1 MIGDNEFVNTSW
13 EWKDYS
19 QYRTSNGFPQLMR
32 AEINSTASA
41 TPQVRAHNHNRVKQ
55 KPKTTTLKS
64 CSFLYSM

>member
-1 MIGDNEFVNTSW
+1 
-13 EWKDYS
+13 
-19 QYRTSNGFPQLMR
+19 MR

-55 KPKTTTLKS
+55 KPNYNLKS